1 MIPRYTRPEM
11 ARIWSD
17 ENRFRTWLAVEVA
30 ATETLAAAGIVPKE
44 AAKAIHARAGFNVDR
59 IFQIEAEV
67 KHDVI
72 AFTTAVAEIVGPHAR
87 WFHYGLTSNDVVDTA
102 QALLIQQASSLI
114 AGDLERLAEVFE
126 RRAWEFKDTPMI
138 GRTHGIHAE
147 PITFGFKIANWYS
160 ETQRNI
166 ARFEAATEDLR
177 VGKFSGAV
185 GTFAHLTP
193 ELEEK
198 MCARLG
204 LKAAA
209 VSSQVIQRDR
219 HAHYLATLATIAST
233 LDKIATEIRHLQRT
247 EVREAEEYFSE
258 KQKGSSAMP
267 HKRNP
272 VTCEQISGLARVV
285 RSNAQAGFENVALWH
300 ERDISHSSVER
311 IIIPD
316 STTLAD
322 YLLNKTATLIETMF
336 VYPERMLANLESTRG
351 LVFSGQ
357 LLLDLV
363 ESGVAR
369 EDAYRLV
376 QSHAMRAWKEN
387 LDFRELILNDPE
399 ISGRVPRAKIERAF
413 DLKRQLKNIDKIF
426 ARVFPSKT
434 TVKKDA
440 PSSKKK
446 TGKRKK

>member
-1 MIPRYTRPEM
+1 LIARYTRPEM
-11 ARIWSD
+11 GRIWGE
-17 ENRFRTWLAVEVA
+17 ENRFRTWLDVEIA
-30 ATETLAAAGIVPKE
+30 ATETLADAGIVPRQAAEAIKE
-44 AAKAIHARAGFNVDR
+44 RADFELER
-59 IFQIEAEV
+59 IREIEAEV
-67 KHDVI
+67 RHDVI
-72 AFTTAVAEIVGPHAR
+72 AFTTAVAEIVGPESR

-102 QALLIQQASSLI
+102 QSLLVQQASAII
-114 AGDLERLAEVFE
+114 AAGLRQLSDVLE

-147 PITFGFKIANWYS
+147 PITFGFKLANWYS
-160 ETQRNI
+160 EVQRDI
-166 ARFEAATEDLR
+166 ERFARATEDMR

-185 GTFAHLTP
+185 GTFAHLSP

-209 VSSQVIQRDR
+209 ISSQVIQRDR
-219 HAHYLATLATIAST
+219 HANYVATLAVIACT

-272 VTCEQISGLARVV
+272 VTAEQISGLARVV

-311 IIIPD
+311 VILPD
-316 STTLAD
+316 STTLVD
-322 YLLNKTATLIETMF
+322 YMLDKTANLLDTMF
-336 VYPERMLANLESTRG
+336 IYPERMKANLESTGG

-357 LLLDLV
+357 LLLELV
-363 ESGVAR
+363 EQGVSR

-376 QSHAMRAWKEN
+376 QGHAMRAWKEGLN
-387 LDFRELILNDPE
+387 FRDMVFKDPE
-399 ISGRVPRAKIERAF
+399 ITRRVPAKAVQRAF
-413 DLKRQLKNIDKIF
+413 DLNRQLRHIDAIF
-426 ARVFPSKT
+426 ARVFAAGQPRSKGA
-434 TVKKDA
+434 KQ
-440 PSSKKK
+440 S
-446 TGKRKK
+446 KRKASPRV